1 MEGGRLRY
9 EAGVAPDGR
18 VLRLIEWAPD
28 GGSREIPPGSPE
40 GLAILADGGEILYAF
55 DEERRLKNLPYS
67 EVLEAMGQEIR
78 LTLHKVRHGE
88 LQDEPEMVPILRR
101 LLADIEATAAAFREA
116 WGGGRTAT

>member
-9 EAGVAPDGR
+9 EAAVAPDGR

-28 GGSREIPPGSPE
+28 GGSREIPPACPE
-40 GLAILADGGEILYAF
+40 GLAILGAGGEILYTF
-55 DEERRLKNLPYS
+55 DEERRLKHLPYS

-78 LTLHKVRHGE
+78 LTLHKARHGE
-88 LQDEPEMVPILRR
+88 LLDEPEVVPVLRR
-101 LLADIEATAAAFREA
+101 VLADIEATAAAFRAA